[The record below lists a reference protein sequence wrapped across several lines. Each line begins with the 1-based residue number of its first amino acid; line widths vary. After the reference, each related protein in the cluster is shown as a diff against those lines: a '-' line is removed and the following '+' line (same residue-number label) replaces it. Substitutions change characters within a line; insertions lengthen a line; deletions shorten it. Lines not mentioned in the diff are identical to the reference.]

1 MIVPL
6 QWAIHTDPA
15 HWHEPL
21 SFKPDRFIAED
32 GSLAKPRAFLPFQ
45 TGKDRKVENGARG
58 GRASSHFARSSFMPH
73 QGKRMCVGD
82 ELAKMMLFLFAA
94 RMLRSFVI
102 SLPADAPVDLEGE
115 CGITLV
121 PKPHRL
127 VFTPRE

>member
-1 MIVPL
+1 M
-6 QWAIHTDPA
+6 
-15 HWHEPL
+15 
-21 SFKPDRFIAED
+21 K
-32 GSLAKPRAFLPFQ
+32 
-45 TGKDRKVENGARG
+45 NGTG
-58 GRASSHFARSSFMPH
+58 GRVAPRLTSRVLVSCTR